1 MIESD
6 AHGSSTNR
14 FPAVPEKAAKVEMVP
29 RKPDNW
35 RAARPLPRCNMAAP
49 MRQRKLFGA
58 RQNRFPHFRIMH

>member
-14 FPAVPEKAAKVEMVP
+14 SAPAVPEKAAKVEMVP

-35 RAARPLPRCNMAAP
+35 RAATPASLQYGSADAP
-49 MRQRKLFGA
+49 AKAFGA
-58 RQNRFPHFRIMH
+58 RQKRFPHFRIML